1 MSHPGGLL
9 GEESRSYPTAH
20 IASTRLAPMWP
31 VIIIVVVLVPLL
43 VLAWIRVRQR

>member
-1 MSHPGGLL
+1 
-9 GEESRSYPTAH
+9 
-20 IASTRLAPMWP
+20 MWP